1 MFDGDLNA
9 PLTRF
14 IELLAI
20 QKNKKG
26 KRLTGTV
33 KKFKHKQHL
42 ISLLI
47 SSLTLTSQN
56 DF

>member
-33 KKFKHKQHL
+33 KKFKHKQDL